1 MYEGISAMIKILFNG
16 KEKDISSRM
25 TLNELIEQL
34 SYVPGTFAVAVNEVF
49 IHRGEYTK
57 TIIQAGDR
65 IEIVMPM
72 QGG

>member
-1 MYEGISAMIKILFNG
+1 MMKIILNG
-16 KEKDISSRM
+16 KEKNISLSM
-25 TLNELIEQL
+25 TLSAFIDEL

-49 IHRGEYTK
+49 IHRCEYASR
-57 TIIQAGDR
+57 IIQAGDR